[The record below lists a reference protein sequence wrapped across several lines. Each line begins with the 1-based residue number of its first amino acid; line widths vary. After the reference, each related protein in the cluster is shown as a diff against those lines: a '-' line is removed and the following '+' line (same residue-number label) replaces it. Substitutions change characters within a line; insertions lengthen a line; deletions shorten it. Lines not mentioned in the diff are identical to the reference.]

1 MSIFDHVTPSER
13 IADLEL
19 NVRRVR
25 KETGLD
31 VVPIL
36 IVEGGTDEGAFE
48 GLSHLGNRQIFAA
61 GTRGLVEQMLMG
73 LRGRTTPDFHCV
85 YLVDC
90 DGIGKADYLK
100 EETDL
105 IVTETCDLEAD
116 LVRLGVAERVMA
128 PYCEDVA
135 SATGLVD
142 RACTYAMPLS
152 SVRRAAH
159 KASISM
165 KRDGQQLRLAQ
176 IDSLLLSS
184 WDTEPPSPESVSET
198 VAELLGWSAEDLGRV
213 QAELDEIPRE
223 FSETCMG
230 KDVLDALH
238 RLAVS
243 DCVGDIRGWSVS
255 HFHSQVTRA
264 LSNEDLLAW
273 EVGRRLRAW
282 EAATN
287 QKIIPA

>member
-1 MSIFDHVTPSER
+1 VSIFDHVTPSER

-19 NVRRVR
+19 NVRRIR

-36 IVEGGTDEGAFE
+36 IVEGGTDEGTFE
-48 GLSHLGNRQIFAA
+48 GLSLLGNRQVFAA

-73 LRGRTTPDFHCV
+73 LRGRGAADFNCV

-90 DGIGKADYLK
+90 DGIGKTGHLK

-116 LVRLGVAERVMA
+116 LVHLGVARRVVE
-128 PYCEDVA
+128 PYCSDPA
-135 SATGLVD
+135 SAISLVD
-142 RACTYAMPLS
+142 RACRFAMPLS
-152 SVRRAAH
+152 IVRRAANTVYV
-159 KASISM
+159 SM
-165 KRDGQQLRLAQ
+165 KRDGQQIRLGH
-176 IDSLLLSS
+176 IDSLLLNA
-184 WDTEPPSPESVSET
+184 WDTDPPSPESVSET
-198 VAELLGWSAEDLGRV
+198 VAELLGWSAKDLGRV
-213 QAELDEIPRE
+213 QAELNEISRD

-238 RLAVS
+238 RLAMS
-243 DCVGDIRGWSVS
+243 DCEGDIRGWSVS
-255 HFHSQVTRA
+255 YFHNQVIRA
-264 LSNEDLLAW
+264 LSNEDLPAW

-282 EAATN
+282 EATTD